1 MSEEYKNLTIKD
13 WALEDRPR
21 EKMIKRGINSL
32 SDAELLAILIKSGT
46 KKENAVAI
54 AQRILLSANSNLNE
68 LGKYTLADFT
78 STKGIGEAKG
88 ITIMAAL
95 ELGRRRK
102 QAEALNRPKIESSS
116 DIIEIF
122 QPQLADLP
130 HEEFWVLFLN
140 RANKVIDQARITQG
154 GVTGTVF
161 DIKLILKSAIEKLAL
176 SIIVCHNHPSG
187 NPKPSEQ
194 DIRITQKLKEASQL
208 FEITL
213 LDHIIITD
221 SECYSF
227 ADSGDL

>member
-1 MSEEYKNLTIKD
+1 MSAEYKNLTIKD

-32 SDAELLAILIKSGT
+32 SDAELLAILINTGT
-46 KKENAVAI
+46 KNESAVAI

-78 STKGIGEAKG
+78 SIKGIGEAKG

-102 QAEALNRPKIESSS
+102 QTEALNRPKIESSS

-140 RANKVIDQARITQG
+140 RANKVIDQAKITQG
-154 GVTGTVF
+154 GITGTIF
-161 DIKLILKSAIEKLAL
+161 DIKLIMKSAIEKLAS

-194 DIRITQKLKEASQL
+194 DIKITQKLKEASQL
-208 FEITL
+208 FEIAL

-227 ADSGDL
+227 ADNGIL

>member
-1 MSEEYKNLTIKD
+1 MSTEYKNLTIKD

-21 EKMIKRGINSL
+21 EKMLKRGIGSL

-46 KKENAVAI
+46 QNENAVAI
-54 AQRILLSANSNLNE
+54 AQRILISANCNLNE
-68 LGKYTLADFT
+68 LAKFSLADFT

-102 QAEALNRPKIESSS
+102 LSEALSRPKIQSSN
-116 DIIEIF
+116 DVMEIF

-140 RANKVIDQARITQG
+140 RANKVIDQTRITQG
-154 GVTGTVF
+154 GVTGTIF
-161 DIKLILKSAIEKLAL
+161 DIKLIMKSAIEKLA
-176 SIIVCHNHPSG
+176 SSVIICHNHPSG

-194 DIRITQKLKEASQL
+194 DIKITQKLKEAAQI
-208 FEITL
+208 FEISL

-227 ADSGDL
+227 ADNGIL